1 VRALRELAALYDVC
15 GASGA
20 CGREWNRPTGAP
32 PLRLPLRGCCR
43 IANIVCDHAMILP
56 DDATPKLD
64 GIFGKDNPPIH
75 RAIQHMGRI
84 VSAPAA
90 FITTIAESSF
100 QYTQP

>member
-1 VRALRELAALYDVC
+1 
-15 GASGA
+15 
-20 CGREWNRPTGAP
+20 
-32 PLRLPLRGCCR
+32 
-43 IANIVCDHAMILP
+43 MILP
-56 DDATPKLD
+56 DDATPKPD